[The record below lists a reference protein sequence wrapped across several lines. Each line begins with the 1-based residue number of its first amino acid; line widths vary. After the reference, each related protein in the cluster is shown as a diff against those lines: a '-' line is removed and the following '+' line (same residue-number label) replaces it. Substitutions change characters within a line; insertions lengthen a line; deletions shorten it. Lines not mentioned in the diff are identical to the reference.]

1 MPDYHLEG
9 VKWSD
14 SDITWS
20 FANPIYNS
28 NASTSFSASISG
40 QYQDAI
46 LGALQQWSSVSGLT
60 FTRVED
66 SPNAGS
72 VADIRIGFGALNTS
86 STGTIGDAH
95 FSWFSG
101 GTLLPGAIVRLED
114 PSQLALVPGDGGAYT
129 YAGTQTTL
137 QQVALHEIGHAL
149 GLDHSSEPS
158 SAMYASSGPANR
170 APNGSDIAGIQSLYG
185 APGAKAAPVPVAAA
199 SPASAAPAA
208 AETGDASGGA
218 GATPDVLVL
227 YFSADAWQGD
237 AGFVVGLDGRQLGPA
252 QTVTASH
259 ASGQSQ
265 AFAFQG
271 NFGVGSHDLAVS
283 FINDAYGGTPET
295 DRNLYLDAVEYNGVR
310 LDQGTAAFYAAGTV
324 HLPVGGAS
332 HGALWVTEGAGSAL
346 A

>member
-1 MPDYHLEG
+1 MPDYHLED

-14 SDITWS
+14 SDISWS
-20 FANPIYNS
+20 FANPTYNS
-28 NASTSFSASISG
+28 GASAPFSASISG

-72 VADIRIGFGALNTS
+72 GADIRIGFGALNTS
-86 STGTIGDAH
+86 STGIIGDAH

-149 GLDHSSEPS
+149 GLDHSSDPS

-185 APGAKAAPVPVAAA
+185 APAA
-199 SPASAAPAA
+199 SLVARVMRNDGIDVGALFRAPSAIQDLVIGQQLLQLQQAGGPQARRRPRLRLGQPA
-208 AETGDASGGA
+208 
-218 GATPDVLVL
+218 L
-227 YFSADAWQGD
+227 
-237 AGFVVGLDGRQLGPA
+237 GRPRRPVHLE
-252 QTVTASH
+252 H
-259 ASGQSQ
+259 AREHRHHRHQEQ
-265 AFAFQG
+265 RR
-271 NFGVGSHDLAVS
+271 GSH
-283 FINDAYGGTPET
+283 GGQ
-295 DRNLYLDAVEYNGVR
+295 D
-310 LDQGTAAFYAAGTV
+310 
-324 HLPVGGAS
+324 VGRA
-332 HGALWVTEGAGSAL
+332 
-346 A
+346 